1 MPTIEDFN
9 AARAELEMLA
19 AARGLIDD
27 ATLRQR
33 VGDVMDRVYGD
44 ASHTAPEDAPDAA
57 SHTAPEDT
65 DAGEDRVDD
74 HPGYITI
81 SDLLHSLS
89 VQEEV
94 INKWASTFGRYVA
107 QRRDDL
113 PSGGVVRR
121 VKERPRVG
129 HVVHV
134 YAYPATDHPALSD
147 MWREFAKARHLP
159 AAATVN

>member
-33 VGDVMDRVYGD
+33 VGDVMGRVYGD
-44 ASHTAPEDAPDAA
+44 ASHTAPEDTDAA

-81 SDLLHSLS
+81 ADLLHRLN
-89 VQEEV
+89 VDEEV
-94 INKWASTFGRYVA
+94 INKWASTFGLYVT
-107 QRRDDL
+107 QRRGDL
-113 PSGGVVRR
+113 PSGGVVKR
-121 VKERPRVG
+121 VKVRARIG
-129 HVVHV
+129 HVIHV
-134 YAYPATDHPALSD
+134 NAYPATDHPALAD
-147 MWREFAKARHLP
+147 MWREFAENRHLP
-159 AAATVN
+159 ASATVN

>member
-33 VGDVMDRVYGD
+33 VGDVMGRVYGD
-44 ASHTAPEDAPDAA
+44 A

-65 DAGEDRVDD
+65 DAGEDRVDA